1 MKTPRGGFWIGLVV
15 LLAFCAG
22 LAAPALAGPKDD
34 TLNFAWSKELE
45 TLDRYYNTA
54 REGMIVS
61 RHVFDD
67 LVYRD
72 PDTWEYKPLLA
83 TSWKW
88 VNPTTMD
95 MELRKGV
102 TFHNGEAFDADDVVY
117 TLNFVSNPDNKVLV
131 KRNVSWIKNVE
142 KLGPFKIRIHLVQP
156 FPAALE
162 YLAGNLPIYPNE
174 YYAKVGPK
182 GFGLKPVGTGPY
194 KVVEVEPGKRIV
206 FERNENYFKDSPKG
220 FPAIKRLVQRTIPE
234 LTTMVAELMSGGLD
248 WIYMVPKDQAEQL
261 EKMPNLKVVRAETM
275 RIGFLQMDATGRTGD
290 TPFKDVRVRQAVC
303 YAVDREAIARN
314 LVGGQSRVV
323 NAACYPSQ
331 FGCIDDQVKHYEY
344 NPEKAKKLLA
354 EAGYPNG
361 FTVDFYGYR
370 DRPYGEAIAGYLR
383 DVGINAKLNW
393 LKYSALRE
401 KTQADKVALV
411 MNTWGSYGVNDISN
425 ITGQHFRME
434 YNDLARDPQVTE
446 WLNEGDNSIDTAH
459 RKEVYAKALKRIAD
473 QAYWLPLFTWVANY
487 AYDKNLEFTPYPD
500 AVPRFFL
507 AKWK

>member
-1 MKTPRGGFWIGLVV
+1 MKKPSKGCWIGLAV
-15 LLAFCAG
+15 LLALLVG
-22 LAAPALAGPKDD
+22 QVGPAVAGPKEN

-61 RHVFDD
+61 RHVYDD

-72 PDTWEYKPLLA
+72 PVSWEYKPLLA

-88 VNPTTMD
+88 VDPTTMD
-95 MELRKGV
+95 MELRQGV
-102 TFHNGEAFDADDVVY
+102 KFHNGEPFDADDVVY

-142 KLGPFKIRIHLVQP
+142 KLGPFSVRIHLVQP

-162 YLAGNLPIYPNE
+162 YLAGNLPIYPND
-174 YYAKVGPK
+174 YYAKVGPD
-182 GFGLKPVGTGPY
+182 GFGRKPVGTGPY
-194 KVVEVEPGKRIV
+194 KVVEVEQGKRIV
-206 FERNENYFKDSPKG
+206 FQRNENYFKDSPKG
-220 FPAIKRLVQRTIPE
+220 FPAIEKLVQRTIPE
-234 LTTMVAELMSGGLD
+234 VTTMVAELMTGGLD

-261 EKMPNLKVVRAETM
+261 EKVPNLTVVRAETM

-290 TPFKDVRVRQAVC
+290 TPFKDVRVRQAVA
-303 YAVDREAIARN
+303 YAIDREAIARN

-323 NAACYPSQ
+323 HAACYPSQ
-331 FGCIDDQVKHYEY
+331 FGCIDDEVKHYEY
-344 NPEKAKKLLA
+344 NPEKAKQLLA

-361 FTVDFYGYR
+361 FEVDFYGYR
-370 DRPYGEAIAGYLR
+370 DRSYGEAIAGYLR
-383 DVGINAKLNW
+383 EVGIKANLMW

-401 KTQADKVALV
+401 KTQGDKVALV

-446 WLNEGDNSIDTAH
+446 WLNEGDNSIDTTH

-473 QAYWLPLFTWVANY
+473 QAYWVPLFTWVANY
-487 AYDKNLEFTPYPD
+487 AYDKNLDFTPYPD